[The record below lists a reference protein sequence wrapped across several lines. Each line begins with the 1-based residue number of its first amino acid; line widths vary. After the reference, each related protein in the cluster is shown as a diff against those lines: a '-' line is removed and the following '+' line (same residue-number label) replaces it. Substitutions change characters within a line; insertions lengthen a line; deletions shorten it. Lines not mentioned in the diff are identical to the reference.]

1 MWIVSSNQ
9 WLLSG
14 QHIALI
20 RVWVISV
27 LSGALNLILAA
38 LCKNKDL
45 ELDFPLCFF
54 FHCFYLL
61 RANWQSHYFDNS
73 KPNKARSVEEW
84 GYSLIVKAHKLHK
97 NLEQVRAK
105 QDFQHLKGC
114 CKICQAH
121 CFHLNSRLEFRISST
136 IPTSLSLK
144 AILGTVKSGVQT
156 EVATALATQTY
167 THSGTSSFLVTGKLT
182 TV

>member
-1 MWIVSSNQ
+1 MATFWTAYSFDQGLSYISSF
-9 WLLSG
+9 W
-14 QHIALI
+14 
-20 RVWVISV
+20 
-27 LSGALNLILAA
+27 
-38 LCKNKDL
+38 CF
-45 ELDFPLCFF
+45 ELDSCSSLQKQIFGIRLSPLFFFPL
-54 FHCFYLL
+54 LL
-61 RANWQSHYFDNS
+61 LNWLANWQSHYFDNS

-121 CFHLNSRLEFRISST
+121 CFHLNSRMQFGISST

-156 EVATALATQTY
+156 EVATALATQSY
-167 THSGTSSFLVTGKLT
+167 THSGTSSFLVTGKLP